1 MTTARP
7 SGEGTPV
14 RVSLRLKW
22 TAAMLAVALLPLL
35 VAAVLVVRIQRAG
48 LAEVEADLEL
58 AIADQTSREL
68 AAALDDGERAVHRA
82 ATVLASDLV
91 ADEELRL
98 QLAREAIASSDVV
111 EWVSVFAKDGSFI
124 GSVEKAE
131 RGATSLGD
139 GLAADRGPARW
150 IHDAS
155 AGSRYFEPLVA
166 DGAVTGALLAG
177 AKAAR
182 LDAIVDELGMARFG
196 RSDLVVVVD
205 DELRVVAGAPA
216 VFPRGSSLAGE
227 GIFRSLGLGK
237 ETFGGALVMRASFRA
252 ADGEPMIGTV
262 RTLPAQRWAVVVQR
276 PEADAFRALG
286 AARRAFAISALA
298 LAALAIVLGSVV
310 ARRTTRPIAELVT
323 LTRAYARR
331 EFDTKNEVRSS
342 DELGVLGAAL
352 GRMAGELASSERELV
367 RRAGVEAGLARY
379 LPAEVA
385 AAVASGGGPLALG
398 GRRADVTVVFAD
410 VAAFTPFA
418 ERSSPEDVVSL
429 LNELFTVLS
438 EVVFR
443 HGGMVDK
450 FMGDSIM
457 AVFGVRDDEDGDH
470 VARALAAAED
480 MHRFVSATSARW
492 RERFAVDVELGI
504 GVGTGEALVGN
515 LGSDLRMEFTAVGD
529 SVNVAARLESLA
541 RPGQTLVTARV
552 AERAG
557 AGVELRSLGVHPIR
571 GKAEPLELFEV
582 VA

>member
-1 MTTARP
+1 M
-7 SGEGTPV
+7 

-457 AVFGVRDDEDGDH
+457 AVFGVRDDEAGAH

-504 GVGTGEALVGN
+504 GVGRGPVGN
-515 LGSDLRMEFTAVGD
+515 SGLRMEFTAVGD
-529 SVNVAARLESLA
+529 TVNVAARLESLA

-571 GKAEPLELFEV
+571 GKAEPIELFEV

>member
-1 MTTARP
+1 M
-7 SGEGTPV
+7 

-35 VAAVLVVRIQRAG
+35 VAAVLVVRIQREG

-68 AAALDDGERAVHRA
+68 AAALDDGERTVHRA
-82 ATVLASDLV
+82 ATILASDLV
-91 ADEELRL
+91 ADEDLRL
-98 QLAREAIASSDVV
+98 LLAREAIASSDVV
-111 EWVSVFAKDGSFI
+111 EWVSVFAKDGAFI
-124 GSVEKAE
+124 GSVEKGAGS
-131 RGATSLGD
+131 GATELGEA
-139 GLAADRGPARW
+139 LRADRGPPRW
-150 IHDAS
+150 IHDPG

-182 LDAIVDELGMARFG
+182 LDAIVDELGLARFG
-196 RSDLVVVVD
+196 RRDLVVVVD
-205 DELRVVAGAPA
+205 DELRVVAGAPSA
-216 VFPRGSSLAGE
+216 FARGASLAGD
-227 GIFRSLGLGK
+227 GIFRSLGLTK
-237 ETFGGALVMRASFRA
+237 ETFAGPLVMRASFRA
-252 ADGEPMIGTV
+252 ADGEAMIGTV

-310 ARRTTRPIAELVT
+310 ARRTTRPIGELVE

-331 EFDTKNEVRSS
+331 EFDAKNEVRSS
-342 DELGVLGAAL
+342 DELGVLGASL
-352 GRMAGELASSERELV
+352 GRMAEELASSERELV
-367 RRAGVEAGLARY
+367 RRAGIEAGLARY

-410 VAAFTPFA
+410 VASFTPFA
-418 ERSSPEDVVSL
+418 ERSSPEDVVAL

-480 MHRFVSATSARW
+480 MHRFVSSTSARW

-557 AGVELRSLGVHPIR
+557 ADVELRSLGVHPIR
-571 GKAEPLELFEV
+571 GKAEPIELFEV